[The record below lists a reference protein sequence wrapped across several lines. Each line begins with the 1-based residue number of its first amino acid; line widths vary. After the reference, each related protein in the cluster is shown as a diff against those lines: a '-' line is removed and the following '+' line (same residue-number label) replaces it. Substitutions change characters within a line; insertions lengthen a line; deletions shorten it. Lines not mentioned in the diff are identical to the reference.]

1 MIIVLGT
8 FEKKKVESKFKI
20 KNVSAIHEGDIL
32 NIQID
37 FEEGMGSTKSKLI
50 NKGTIYISGEMIAD
64 RAGFRFIL
72 EKTDEISDLDIE
84 AIANVY
90 KTANSPTKYSFVK
103 DRFKNT

>member
-1 MIIVLGT
+1 VLDT
-8 FEKKKVESKFKI
+8 FERKKVESTFKI

-37 FEEGMGSTKSKLI
+37 FEEGMGTKGSKLI
-50 NKGTIYISGEMIAD
+50 SKGTIYISGEMIAD

-90 KTANSPTKYSFVK
+90 RTANSPTKYSFVK
-103 DRFKNT
+103 DRMKNA